1 MARLERT
8 TFWLAAGVV
17 LLLAACA
24 ARQVTAPAP
33 APAPAPESYTA
44 ETTYAKL
51 APKYPF
57 IRIASRAVP
66 ASVRAVTDV
75 TYVRRGTHDL
85 QLDLYLPATGAATPR
100 PAIVFVHGGGWR
112 AGVRRNFAPMA
123 IRMAER
129 GYAAATIDYRLAA
142 EAPYPAAIHD
152 VKAAVRW
159 VRMHAADY
167 GIAPAR
173 IAVAGASAG
182 GQIAALTGV
191 TNAEARFDPD
201 ARPGAVSSAVQ
212 AIVNI
217 DGLSDFTSE
226 EARKYEDDPAK
237 QPSSAGAWFGGR
249 YAERAA
255 LWRDASPL
263 FHVGP
268 GTPPI
273 LFIGSAQRRFSLGRE
288 QMVEKLTALGV
299 PNQVVLVP
307 DTPHSFWLFDPWLAP
322 TVEAADA
329 FLRRVI
335 PARTDS
341 PGSPPAP

>member
-1 MARLERT
+1 MRVAMC
-8 TFWLAAGVV
+8 WMV
-17 LLLAACA
+17 LLAGCA
-24 ARQVTAPAP
+24 ARTLQ
-33 APAPAPESYTA
+33 APAPESYTA

-51 APKYPF
+51 APAYPF

-66 ASVRAVTDV
+66 PTVRAVTDV
-75 TYVRRGTHDL
+75 TYVRRGAHDL
-85 QLDLYLPATGAATPR
+85 KLDLYLPAGDAGALR

-112 AGVRRNFAPMA
+112 AGVRANFAPMA

-129 GYAAATIDYRLAA
+129 GYVAATISYRLSPQ
-142 EAPYPAAIHD
+142 APYPAAIHD
-152 VKAAVRW
+152 AKAAVRW
-159 VRMHAADY
+159 VRAHAGEY
-167 GIAPAR
+167 GIDPGR
-173 IAVAGASAG
+173 IAIAGGSAG

-191 TNAEARFDPD
+191 TNGEPRFDPD
-201 ARPGAVSSAVQ
+201 GGAVPSDVQ

-249 YAERAA
+249 YAEKTA

-263 FHVGP
+263 YHVKAT
-268 GTPPI
+268 TPPM
-273 LFIGSAQRRFSLGRE
+273 LFIVSAQRRFSLGRE
-288 QMVEKLTALGV
+288 QMVEKLRGLGV
-299 PNQVVLVP
+299 PNRVVPVP

-329 FLRRVI
+329 FLREVI
-335 PARTDS
+335 PPRTDS
-341 PGSPPAP
+341 PGSPPAA